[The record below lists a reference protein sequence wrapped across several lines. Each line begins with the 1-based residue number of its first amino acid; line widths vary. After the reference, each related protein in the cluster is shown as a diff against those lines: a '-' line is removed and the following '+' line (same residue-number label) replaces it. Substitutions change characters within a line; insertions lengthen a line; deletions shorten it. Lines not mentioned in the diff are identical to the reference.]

1 MINQKVSEFIDIQA
15 PRQEVFS
22 LITHIERRMQLSPL
36 WGIASVEAKN
46 NDYPQVGSSYQ
57 VRLSEGEQPPYA
69 TVVTDYEPYRKFAY
83 CLDVDRQTS
92 VTWTLQEI
100 KQGTRLTY
108 AEEFLVDEETEPDF
122 TQSVRGIVRNWL
134 ANIQRYS
141 ELRQSKSKRLARW
154 LVDKFYLGL
163 RPDQRRII
171 LTILFMQAVAAIAFI
186 MAAVGMGLAS
196 LFIR

>member
-1 MINQKVSEFIDIQA
+1 MIYTKVTEFIDIEA
-15 PRQEVFS
+15 PRQEVFG

-46 NDYPQVGSSYQ
+46 GDYPQVGSSYQ
-57 VRLSEGEQPPYA
+57 VHIAGGEQPPYE
-69 TVVTDYEPYRKFAY
+69 TVITTYQPYTKFAY

-92 VTWTLQEI
+92 VTWTVQSI
-100 KQGTRLTY
+100 KLGTRLTY
-108 AEEFLVDEETEPDF
+108 EEEFLVDEETEQGF
-122 TQSVRGIVRNWL
+122 SQSVREVVRSWL
-134 ANIQRYS
+134 ANIQRYA
-141 ELRQSKSKRLARW
+141 ELRQSKTKRLARW
-154 LVDKFYLGL
+154 LVDRFYLGL

-196 LFIR
+196 LIFR

>member
-1 MINQKVSEFIDIQA
+1 MIYQKVTEFIDIQA

-22 LITHIERRMQLSPL
+22 LITHIERRLQLSPL
-36 WGIASVEAKN
+36 WGIASLEAKN
-46 NDYPQVGSSYQ
+46 GTYPEVGSSYQ
-57 VRLSEGEQPPYA
+57 VRLAEGEQPPYT

-92 VTWTLQEI
+92 VTWILQEI
-100 KQGTRLTY
+100 TLGTRLTY
-108 AEEFLVDEETEPDF
+108 QEEFLVDEETEQDF
-122 TQSVRGIVRNWL
+122 TQSVRGIVHTWL

-141 ELRQSKSKRLARW
+141 ELRQSKSKLLARW

-163 RPDQRRII
+163 RPDQRRVI

-186 MAAVGMGLAS
+186 MAVLGMGLVS
-196 LFIR
+196 LFLR

>member
-1 MINQKVSEFIDIQA
+1 MIYQKVIEFIDIQA

-46 NDYPQVGSSYQ
+46 GTYPEVGSSYQ
-57 VRLSEGEQPPYA
+57 VRLAEGEQPPYN

-83 CLDVDRQTS
+83 CLDVDRQTI

-100 KQGTRLTY
+100 TLGTRLTY
-108 AEEFLVDEETEPDF
+108 QEEFLVDEETEMDF
-122 TQSVRGIVRNWL
+122 TQSVRGIVHNWL
-134 ANIQRYS
+134 ANIQRYA
-141 ELRQSKSKRLARW
+141 ELRQSKSKLLARW

-186 MAAVGMGLAS
+186 MAVLGMGLVS
-196 LFIR
+196 LFLR